1 MKTILRIIT
10 VAIVMAMGI
19 NTQAQRWPVGI
30 ASVQDSVKSMQFG
43 LLSTTAVSQMKG
55 LQLGGFTNISAAP
68 VQGVQLAGFNNISMG
83 LKGGLQLTTL
93 ANIASGK
100 VSGAQVSIYNYA
112 DTLNGAQVGL
122 FNIAMAHPKGWQ
134 VGLINISHDTIHHKI
149 GLVNVDPNTT
159 IDFMAYGGNVNKI
172 NVAARFRG
180 RNTYRIIGFG
190 THYMGLDKKFSG
202 ALFYRL
208 GQYIQLGRRW
218 SLGGDIGFSHIETF
232 EHNSA
237 DKPERLFSLEARL
250 NVDYQFHRNWGAFA
264 TVGYGDARYY
274 KGGSRYRNN
283 VIVEAG
289 VTLRH
294 RQRMNAAPRHRH
306 EEDTVYSDQL
316 SLWPKHKYPWIAAA
330 EVTGINVF
338 VHCFDRWALK
348 SDFAQTTWKSIGHN
362 FETGFVWDNDY
373 FITNLFAHPYH
384 GNLYYNSARSNGLN
398 FWQSTPFALGGSLMW
413 ELFG

>member
-10 VAIVMAMGI
+10 VVIVMAMGI

-30 ASVQDSVKSMQFG
+30 ASVQDSVKSMQF
-43 LLSTTAVSQMKG
+43 
-55 LQLGGFTNISAAP
+55 
-68 VQGVQLAGFNNISMG
+68 
-83 LKGGLQLTTL
+83 
-93 ANIASGK
+93 
-100 VSGAQVSIYNYA
+100 
-112 DTLNGAQVGL
+112 
-122 FNIAMAHPKGWQ
+122 
-134 VGLINISHDTIHHKI
+134 DTIHHKI

-208 GQYIQLGRRW
+208 GQYIQPGRRW

-316 SLWPKHKYPWIAAA
+316 SLNQASNHINAHGTVNDVFSKYRLH
-330 EVTGINVF
+330 TRRN
-338 VHCFDRWALK
+338 
-348 SDFAQTTWKSIGHN
+348 TTTVNQNKW
-362 FETGFVWDNDY
+362 
-373 FITNLFAHPYH
+373 L
-384 GNLYYNSARSNGLN
+384 ARA
-398 FWQSTPFALGGSLMW
+398 F
-413 ELFG
+413 FGVRI

>member
-1 MKTILRIIT
+1 M
-10 VAIVMAMGI
+10 MAMGI

-93 ANIASGK
+93 ANIASGN

-264 TVGYGDARYY
+264 TVGNGDARYY

-348 SDFAQTTWKSIGHN
+348 SDNDVFSKYRLHTRRNTTTVNQNKW
-362 FETGFVWDNDY
+362 
-373 FITNLFAHPYH
+373 L
-384 GNLYYNSARSNGLN
+384 ARA
-398 FWQSTPFALGGSLMW
+398 F
-413 ELFG
+413 FGVRI

>member
-1 MKTILRIIT
+1 
-10 VAIVMAMGI
+10 MAMGI

-250 NVDYQFHRNWGAFA
+250 NVDYQLGAFA

-294 RQRMNAAPRHRH
+294 RQRMNATPRHRH

-316 SLWPKHKYPWIAAA
+316 SLNQASNHINAHGTVNDVFSKYRLH
-330 EVTGINVF
+330 TRRN
-338 VHCFDRWALK
+338 
-348 SDFAQTTWKSIGHN
+348 TTTVNQNKW
-362 FETGFVWDNDY
+362 
-373 FITNLFAHPYH
+373 L
-384 GNLYYNSARSNGLN
+384 ARA
-398 FWQSTPFALGGSLMW
+398 F
-413 ELFG
+413 FGVRI